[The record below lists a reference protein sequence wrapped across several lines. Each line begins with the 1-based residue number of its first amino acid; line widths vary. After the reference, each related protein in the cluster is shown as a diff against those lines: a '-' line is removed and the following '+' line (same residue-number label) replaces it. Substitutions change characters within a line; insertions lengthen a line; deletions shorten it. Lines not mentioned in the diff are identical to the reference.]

1 MREIRDPVHG
11 FIHRS
16 SVEEEIIDTPLFQRL
31 RKIKQLALASMVYP
45 GALHTRFDHS
55 LGVMHLAGRLSGQ
68 LLNDNDDMESIRIVR
83 FAALLHDV
91 GHGPFSHVSESI
103 VDKFYDKEKVT
114 LTTDKE
120 KIHEIITYELILHDD
135 NLTKLLGERLQ
146 EQIVGVLK
154 GEWGERILKDIIS
167 GPLDAD
173 KQDYLL
179 RDSYFCGVKYG
190 IYDIERLIDTMDVKR
205 DMDERVLAISADGVH
220 TLEQFVLAKYYM
232 TTQVYRHKIRLITDS
247 MIIRAIELGITK
259 DKIDYLCKLYTYDGS
274 PEFLKEWLKW
284 NDEVLVT
291 TICSDQ
297 TPQGYCKHIFQR
309 LTERKLF
316 KRIFTKRIGDFK
328 KPVIRQRISE
338 EFNKFRKDIENA
350 IGIHIGIDPFL
361 VIANKFTIQS
371 VREQSRNSE
380 GSILVLQGNTPD
392 IFEEESLLFR
402 SINEAEKDEFLE
414 VYAPIVYKGDK
425 DKKVRLREYS
435 EQIEVLIENVIKDS
449 GEEGNNE
456 SI

>member
-11 FIHRS
+11 FIYRS
-16 SVEEEIIDTPLFQRL
+16 SVEEAIIDTPLFQRL
-31 RKIKQLALASMVYP
+31 RKIKQLALASLVYP

-55 LGVMHLAGRLSGQ
+55 LGVMHLANKLANRL
-68 LLNDNDDMESIRIVR
+68 LDDEETKRIVR

-103 VDKFYDKEKVT
+103 VDRFYDREKVILPSHT
-114 LTTDKE
+114 E
-120 KIHEIITYELILHDD
+120 KIHEIITYNLILYDD
-135 NLTKLLGERLQ
+135 DLSKLLSERDRQ
-146 EQIVGVLK
+146 QIVGLLK
-154 GEWGERILKDIIS
+154 GEWGERLLKDIIS

-190 IYDIERLIDTMDVKR
+190 VYDSERLIDTLDVQK
-205 DMDERVLAISADGVH
+205 DMDERSLAVSIDGVH

-247 MIIRAIELGITK
+247 MIIRAIELGITE
-259 DKIDYLCKLYTYDGS
+259 DKLDYLAKLYSFDNS
-274 PEFLKEWLKW
+274 PEFMQEWLKW
-284 NDEVLVT
+284 NDEVLVAR
-291 TICSDQ
+291 ICSEQ
-297 TPQGYCKHIFQR
+297 TPDGYCKRIFHD
-309 LTERKLF
+309 LMKRKLF
-316 KRIFTKRIGDFK
+316 KRIFTKRIGDLK
-328 KPVIRQRISE
+328 NPVVRQRISE
-338 EFNKFRKDIENA
+338 DFDDFRKDIEKA
-350 IGIHIGIDPFL
+350 IAIHIPVDPFL

-380 GSILVLQGNTPD
+380 GSILVLRENTPV

-414 VYAPIVYKGDK
+414 FYAPVVFKDDK
-425 DKKVRLREYS
+425 DKKVRRREYMD
-435 EQIEVLIENVIKDS
+435 LIEQLIEKVIKSS
-449 GEEGNNE
+449 GEEGKDE

>member
-11 FIHRS
+11 FIYRS

-55 LGVMHLAGRLSGQ
+55 LGVMHLAGRLSAR
-68 LLNDNDDMESIRIVR
+68 LLRDDDIETKRIVR

-103 VDKFYDKEKVT
+103 VDKFYDKKKVT
-114 LTTDKE
+114 LTADKE

-135 NLTKLLGERLQ
+135 DLNKLLGERLQ

-190 IYDIERLIDTMDVKR
+190 IYDIERLIDTIDAQR

-232 TTQVYRHKIRLITDS
+232 TTQVYRHKIRLITDA

-274 PEFLKEWLKW
+274 TEFLKEWLKW

-297 TPQGYCKHIFQR
+297 TPEGYCKHIFQR

-316 KRIFTKRIGDFK
+316 KRIFTKRIGDFRN
-328 KPVIRQRISE
+328 PVIRQRISE
-338 EFNKFRKDIENA
+338 EFNKFSKDIENA
-350 IGIHIGIDPFL
+350 SGKHIGIDPFL

-392 IFEEESLLFR
+392 LFEEQSLLFR

-414 VYAPIVYKGDK
+414 VYAPIVFKGDK
-425 DKKVRLREYS
+425 DKKIRLREYS
-435 EQIEVLIENVIKDS
+435 EQIEVLIENMIKDS

>member
-55 LGVMHLAGRLSGQ
+55 LGVMHLAGRLSER
-68 LLNDNDDMESIRIVR
+68 LLDDDMETKRIVR

-103 VDKFYDKEKVT
+103 VDKFYDKDKVD

-135 NLTKLLGERLQ
+135 DLNKLLGERLQ

-190 IYDIERLIDTMDVKR
+190 IYDIERLIEIMDVQR

-284 NDEVLVT
+284 NDEVLIT

-297 TPQGYCKHIFQR
+297 TPEGYCKHMFQR

-328 KPVIRQRISE
+328 NPVIRQRISE
-338 EFNKFRKDIENA
+338 EFKKFSKDIESA
-350 IGIHIGIDPFL
+350 IGMHIGIDPFL

-414 VYAPIVYKGDK
+414 VYAPIVFKGDK
-425 DKKVRLREYS
+425 DKKIRLREYS